1 MAKRKTPK
9 TEKVIDLAPKAEKIS
24 EQELSKLQAT
34 IGTIDKLT
42 IDVGRMEVQKY
53 GLMKAMENMQQN
65 VETIRKEFNDK
76 YGTDVDDV
84 FSVGDELIA
93 FDESGGGN
101 PAKIGKVTKIHS
113 NTSIS
118 VDHVEEAF
126 SNNQEI
132 CFRGPLTFNFG
143 FEY

>member
-76 YGTDVDDV
+76 YGTDNVNIQD
-84 FSVGDELIA
+84 GTINYLPE
-93 FDESGGGN
+93 N
-101 PAKIGKVTKIHS
+101 PNPPENGETDKE
-113 NTSIS
+113 
-118 VDHVEEAF
+118 D
-126 SNNQEI
+126 
-132 CFRGPLTFNFG
+132 
-143 FEY
+143 